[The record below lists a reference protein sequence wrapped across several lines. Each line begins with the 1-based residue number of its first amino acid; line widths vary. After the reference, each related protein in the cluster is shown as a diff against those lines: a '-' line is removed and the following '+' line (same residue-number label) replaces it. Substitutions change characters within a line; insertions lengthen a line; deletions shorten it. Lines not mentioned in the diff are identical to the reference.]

1 MQGERR
7 QAGALEGV
15 RVLDLGTFL
24 GGPFCS
30 TLLGEFGADVIK
42 VERPRSGD
50 PLRLVG
56 GAEVMVDGTSLFWAQ
71 ESHDKRCITCDLRHP
86 QGQALMKALVRQMDV
101 VVENF
106 TPGTLERWGLGYDD
120 LRAVKPG
127 IIMVR
132 VSGYGQTGPNRHRP
146 GFARVA
152 HAYAGLTYLT
162 GEPGGP
168 PLTPGSTTLAD
179 YAAGLFAAF
188 GAVVALRHRERTG
201 EGQVVDGSLLQG
213 QIAAQAFNITSYL
226 MSGTYG
232 GSPLPRIPRGL
243 TSPLWNQY
251 KAKDGKWLMIGMP
264 QFGRYWPPF
273 REAIH
278 EATGEW
284 LEPER
289 LGLDWMRTNAT
300 DLMQLI
306 TRLDGIFA
314 TQPSAFW
321 RDLFR
326 RYDFLFEV
334 VSEYRDLENDPQIT
348 ENGMFATLDHPTHG
362 PLPIVGPAIN
372 LSATPGSIRT
382 AAPEFGQH
390 TEEVLLEAGLN
401 WDEIANLRDQGVIG
415 ARVADKASAG

>member
-1 MQGERR
+1 MN
-7 QAGALEGV
+7 ALEGI
-15 RVLDLGTFL
+15 RVLDLTIWQQ
-24 GGPFCS
+24 GPMAAAM
-30 TLLGEFGADVIK
+30 LADWGADVIK
-42 VERPRSGD
+42 VEGPDSPDPGRSLVRYDVGD
-50 PLRLVG
+50 SGPNAYFETHNRNKRGIVLDLKSEAGREAFYRLVEN
-56 GAEVMVDGTSLFWAQ
+56 A
-71 ESHDKRCITCDLRHP
+71 
-86 QGQALMKALVRQMDV
+86 DV
-101 VVENF
+101 VVQNF
-106 TPGTLERWGLGYDD
+106 
-120 LRAVKPG
+120 
-127 IIMVR
+127 
-132 VSGYGQTGPNRHRP
+132 RP
-146 GFARVA
+146 GVCERLGIDYATLSKLNSRLVYCQASGFGLKGPEAQRPALDPLAQARG
-152 HAYAGLTYLT
+152 GLMSVT
-162 GEPGGP
+162 GEPDAPPTRTFGGMADQTSGF
-168 PLTPGSTTLAD
+168 LLA
-179 YAAGLFAAF
+179 YGIVLALF
-188 GAVVALRHRERTG
+188 HRERTG
-201 EGQVVDGSLLQG
+201 EGQMVDGSLLQG

-278 EATGEW
+278 EASGEW

-306 TRLDGIFA
+306 SRLDAIFA

-334 VSEYRDLENDPQIT
+334 VSEYRDLETDPQIT
-348 ENGMFATLDHPTHG
+348 ENAMFTTLDHPTHG
-362 PLPIVGPAIN
+362 PLPIVAPAVN

-382 AAPEFGQH
+382 PAPEFGQH